1 MIKWVLINHGL
12 FAIVHLGFDSLIGQ
26 PHIRKIL
33 ENQIATDNIKHAYL
47 FCGGAG
53 TGKTTSARIVANL
66 INEGKGRPIELDCA
80 SKNGVDDVR
89 DIIEESKHKPFDC
102 KYKIFILDE
111 CHMLSIGAN
120 NALLKILEEPPEWVI
135 FIFCTTDPQKVI
147 GTIHSRV
154 QKLMFKK
161 VSVED
166 LVSNLKR
173 ILVGEGIT
181 TYSDDAL
188 HYVARLAKGGVRDS
202 ITTLEKCYDY
212 NNDLNLQNVL
222 EATSG
227 GITEDMLL
235 KFLELIYTKNA
246 KEAILELNNIYMS
259 GIDMALFDKLFKE
272 FIQGCIIYLITNNA
286 DITSLS
292 ENVVNILSQG
302 KFDRITLG
310 NMLNSYNNKSGNLLS
325 DEMKIMIEGWIIK
338 VCF

>member
-1 MIKWVLINHGL
+1 M
-12 FAIVHLGFDSLIGQ
+12 IGQ

-33 ENQIATDNIKHAYL
+33 ENQIATGNIKHSYL

-66 INEGKGRPIELDCA
+66 INDGKGSPIELDCA

-89 DIIEESKHKPFDC
+89 DIIEECKHKPFDC

-111 CHMLSIGAN
+111 CHMLSTGAN

-154 QKLMFKK
+154 QKLVFKK

-166 LVSNLKR
+166 LITNMKR
-173 ILVGEGIT
+173 ILNAENIT
-181 TYSDDAL
+181 TFTDEGLSYI
-188 HYVARLAKGGVRDS
+188 ARLAKGGVRDS

-212 NNDLNLQNVL
+212 NSDLSLQHII

-227 GITEDMLL
+227 GITEDILL
-235 KFLELIYTKNA
+235 EFLDLVYNKKA
-246 KEAILELNNIYMS
+246 KEALLLLNDIYMS
-259 GIDMALFDKLFKE
+259 GIDMTLFDKLFKE
-272 FIQGCIIYLITNNA
+272 FIQGCIIYLVVQNR
-286 DITSLS
+286 DITTLS
-292 ENVVNILSQG
+292 ERAFNELNSG
-302 KFDRITLG
+302 KYDRVTLG
-310 NMLNSYNNKSGNLLS
+310 NLLHSYSNKSSNLYS
-325 DEMKIMIEGWIIK
+325 DEMKIMIEGWIISA
-338 VCF
+338 CF

>member
-1 MIKWVLINHGL
+1 MAKVSWSVKYRPK
-12 FAIVHLGFDSLIGQ
+12 GFDALIGQ

-80 SKNGVDDVR
+80 SKNGVEDVR

-102 KYKIFILDE
+102 KYKIFIMDE
-111 CHMLSIGAN
+111 CHMLSTGAN

-166 LVSNLKR
+166 LVTNLKR

-181 TYSDDAL
+181 TYTDEAL
-188 HYVARLAKGGVRDS
+188 SYIARLAKGGVRDS

-212 NNDLNLQNVL
+212 NHEINLQNVL

-227 GITEDMLL
+227 GITEDMLIR
-235 KFLELIYTKNA
+235 FLELVYTKNA

-272 FIQGCIIYLITNNA
+272 FIQGCIIYLITNNE

-292 ENVVNILSQG
+292 ENAVSILKQG
-302 KFDRITLG
+302 RFDRVVLG
-310 NMLNSYNNKSGNLLS
+310 DMLSSYNNKSGNLLS

>member
-1 MIKWVLINHGL
+1 MNKNESWANRYRPKSWD
-12 FAIVHLGFDSLIGQ
+12 ALIGQ

-33 ENQIATDNIKHAYL
+33 ENQLATDNIKHAYL

-80 SKNGVDDVR
+80 SKNGVEDVR

-102 KYKIFILDE
+102 KYKIFIMDE
-111 CHMLSIGAN
+111 CHMLSTGAN

-166 LVSNLKR
+166 LVTNLKR
-173 ILVGEGIT
+173 ILSGEGIT
-181 TYSDDAL
+181 TYTDEAL
-188 HYVARLAKGGVRDS
+188 SYIARLAKGGVRDS

-212 NNDLNLQNVL
+212 NHEINLQNVL

-227 GITEDMLL
+227 GITEDMLMR
-235 KFLELIYTKNA
+235 FLELVYTKNA

-272 FIQGCIIYLITNNA
+272 FIQGCIIYLITNNE

-292 ENVVNILSQG
+292 ENAVNILKQG
-302 KFDRITLG
+302 RFDRVILG
-310 NMLNSYNNKSGNLLS
+310 DMLNSYNNKSGNLLS
-325 DEMKIMIEGWIIK
+325 DEMKIMIEGWIIR

>member
-1 MIKWVLINHGL
+1 MSMNESWAVRYRPQ
-12 FAIVHLGFDSLIGQ
+12 GFDALIGQ

-33 ENQIATDNIKHAYL
+33 ENQIATGNIKHSYL

-66 INEGKGRPIELDCA
+66 INDGKGSPIELDCA

-89 DIIEESKHKPFDC
+89 DIIEECKHKPFDC

-111 CHMLSIGAN
+111 CHMLSTGAN

-154 QKLMFKK
+154 QKLVFKK

-166 LVSNLKR
+166 LITNMKR
-173 ILVGEGIT
+173 ILNAENIT
-181 TYSDDAL
+181 TFTDEGLSYI
-188 HYVARLAKGGVRDS
+188 ARLAKGGVRDS

-212 NNDLNLQNVL
+212 NSDLSLQHII

-227 GITEDMLL
+227 GITEDILL
-235 KFLELIYTKNA
+235 EFLDLVYNKKA
-246 KEAILELNNIYMS
+246 KEALLLLNDIYMS
-259 GIDMALFDKLFKE
+259 GIDMTLFDKLFKE
-272 FIQGCIIYLITNNA
+272 FIQGCIIYLVVQNR
-286 DITSLS
+286 DITTLS
-292 ENVVNILSQG
+292 ERAFNELNSG
-302 KFDRITLG
+302 KYDRVTLG
-310 NMLNSYNNKSGNLLS
+310 NLLHSYSNKSGNLYS
-325 DEMKIMIEGWIIK
+325 DEMKIMIEGWIILA
-338 VCF
+338 CF